1 MKKGNKIVILLIA
14 TIMTVSGLI
23 LTACT
28 NDEAD
33 AKLLENS
40 ETLVV
45 IEANATGGSMEDA
58 MAKFKKAGNLD
69 YEGSVS
75 EFGFYL
81 ISVGGYTPDASKNE
95 FWAVYT
101 TLGEYEGVAYSNV
114 DYGTYE
120 YNGKTCASAAYGI
133 SGLPLV
139 KGNLYILTIS
149 TY

>member
-1 MKKGNKIVILLIA
+1 MKKGNRIVILLIT

-40 ETLVV
+40 KTLIV
-45 IEANATGGSMEDA
+45 IEANATGGSMKDA
-58 MAKFKKAGNLD
+58 MAKFKEAGNLD
-69 YEGSVS
+69 YEGETG

-81 ISVGGYTPDASKNE
+81 TSVNGYTPDAAKHE

-101 TLGEYEGVAYSNV
+101 TLGEYEGVVYSNV

-120 YNGKTCASAAYGI
+120 YNGKTLASAAYGI
-133 SGLPLV
+133 SGLPLIA
-139 KGNLYILTIS
+139 GNLYILTIS